1 MDITQTASDL
11 IGCVLTSGMR
21 YGIHAILD
29 TLRGSRNE
37 KVLRFGLDQNRYY
50 GSQSH
55 QTIVFL
61 RQVCQYL
68 ILTDYLAVTDD
79 RFPILKVKEKGL
91 SFYSQD
97 GDFRPVLTMKAAR
110 KTTQSPVKAGE
121 AAGHSQTG
129 AKTHK
134 TGFACAGGSPFE
146 ALRSLR
152 TQIARREHIPPYLVF
167 SDKTLESMCVLLPQN
182 KEEMLAVH
190 GVGELKYQ
198 KYGEPFLALCRK
210 LAGESE
216 EY

>member
-1 MDITQTASDL
+1 
-11 IGCVLTSGMR
+11 MR
-21 YGIHAILD
+21 FGINAILD
-29 TLRGSRNE
+29 ALRGSRSE

-50 GSQSH
+50 GSQAG

-68 ILTDYLAVTDD
+68 ILTEYLAVTDD

-91 SFYSQD
+91 TFYSED
-97 GDFRPVLTMKAAR
+97 GELRPVLTMKAAR
-110 KTTQSPVKAGE
+110 KTTQSPAKAGDS
-121 AAGHSQTG
+121 AGHPQTG
-129 AKTHK
+129 AKTRK
-134 TGFACAGGSPFE
+134 GNTSRPGSAPFE
-146 ALRSLR
+146 ELRSLR

-167 SDKTLESMCVLLPQN
+167 SDKTLESMCVMLPQN
-182 KEEMLAVH
+182 REEMLAVH

-216 EY
+216 EF